1 MMKRMI
7 LMFVVAAVMTM
18 LAAVPAFAGPNQVQP
33 NQCRDSI
40 NVLSCNTVNVDADV
54 DADVKLKK

>member
-54 DADVKLKK
+54 DADVDVDV

>member
-1 MMKRMI
+1 MRRMV
-7 LMFVVAAVMTM
+7 LMVVVAALMTV

-40 NVLSCNTVNVDADV
+40 NVLSCNTINADV
-54 DADVKLKK
+54 DADVTVEADV

>member
-1 MMKRMI
+1 MRRMV
-7 LMFVVAAVMTM
+7 LTVVVAAVMTV

-40 NVLSCNTVNVDADV
+40 NVLSCNTVNADVDVDV
-54 DADVKLKK
+54 DADV

>member
-18 LAAVPAFAGPNQVQP
+18 LAAVPAFAGLTQVQP

-40 NVLSCNTVNVDADV
+40 NVLSCNSVNADADV
-54 DADVKLKK
+54 TVNADLL